1 MRGEAASLALC
12 SFVQFLL
19 AGRVVDT
26 SEITDHKLCMGTKA
40 QNFVNYYRRLI

>member
-1 MRGEAASLALC
+1 MRGEAASLAFR
-12 SFVQFLL
+12 SFVHFLL

-40 QNFVNYYRRLI
+40 LNFVNYYLRLI